1 MSCVSCSASFVA
13 NTGVLEVQPMI
24 DSAVVSKKEDV
35 QLSFFVTS
43 QKISVVVG
51 RWLLVAGCSLLVV
64 GCWLLVCGR

>member
-1 MSCVSCSASFVA
+1 
-13 NTGVLEVQPMI
+13 MI